1 MKRIFLGIPVSEEVR
16 SKIISLQKELSS
28 INAGIKL
35 VEPAN
40 LHFTLKFFGEIE
52 DQKISQIKEKISG
65 IILGNSFSVKIVGLG
80 CFPDEDRINVIWLG
94 LKDGKHLKDM
104 QQKVDAS
111 LSSLFHVEK
120 DFVSHLTIARV
131 KFVNDKQALKQFLEK
146 YRNKDFGELVVDKIV
161 LYQSVLGKDGP
172 VYTELAEW
180 GLER

>member
-16 SKIISLQKELSS
+16 SKIIFLQEELSS

-35 VEPAN
+35 VEPVN

-52 DQKISQIKEKISG
+52 DMKINQIKEKISG
-65 IILGNSFSVKIVGLG
+65 TVLGNSFSVKIAGLG

-94 LKDGKHLKDM
+94 LKDGKKLKEL

-111 LSSLFHVEK
+111 LSSLFSVEK
-120 DFVSHLTIARV
+120 EFVSHLTIARV

-146 YRNKDFGELVVDKIV
+146 HKDQEFGNTSVDKIV

-172 VYTELAEW
+172 VYTELEEW